1 MSTSSDGY
9 SIGGY
14 GAMIAERIR
23 MDAYARALRQVIQ
36 SNSVVLDIGTGTG
49 IFSLLACQFGAR
61 KVYAIEMDDAIEVAR
76 EIATAN
82 GFVDRIQFIQD
93 RSTRVTLP
101 ERANVIISD
110 LRGVLPWYGH
120 NIDSIFD
127 ARRRL
132 LAPGGVL
139 IPLRDTLWGAVVE
152 DPKLSSS
159 IWQPWSRNAYG
170 LNMEAAMRVV
180 TNAWLRAELK
190 PEQLFTEPQ
199 CLATL
204 DYTAIEDRDLSAR
217 ATWRVARDGVAHG
230 MGVWFD
236 ATVAEGI
243 GFSNAPGAGATEGV
257 YGNAFFPWS
266 APTPLKAG
274 DFVSVV
280 LRADFVGQDY
290 VWTWR
295 TCVYEGSNGG
305 KPKASFN
312 QSSFLGSAVS
322 LANLRK
328 RAAGFMPA
336 LDDDGEIDRFIL
348 QAIDGRTPQDEIAK
362 RTSERFP
369 THFRSWQE
377 ALARV
382 GDLSQKY
389 SR

>member
-1 MSTSSDGY
+1 MATSTDGY

-14 GAMIAERIR
+14 GAMMAERVR
-23 MDAYARALRQVIQ
+23 MDAYARALRQSVQ
-36 SNSVVLDIGTGTG
+36 PHSVVVDIGAGTG
-49 IFSLLACQFGAR
+49 IFALLACHFGAR

-76 EIATAN
+76 EIAAAN
-82 GFVDRIQFIQD
+82 GFADRIQFIQD
-93 RSTRVTLP
+93 RSTRVELP
-101 ERANVIISD
+101 ERADVIISD
-110 LRGVLPWYGH
+110 MRGILPWHGH
-120 NIDSIFD
+120 NIDSVID
-127 ARRRL
+127 ARQRF

-139 IPLRDTLWGAVVE
+139 ISLRDTLWGAVVE
-152 DPKLSSS
+152 VPKLCAS
-159 IWQPWSRNAYG
+159 IWDPWVQNGYG

-190 PEQLFTEPQ
+190 PEQLLSEPQ

-204 DYTAIEDRDLSAR
+204 DYTAVESRNLSAK
-217 ATWRVARDGVAHG
+217 ATWNITRDGVAHG

-243 GFSNAPGAGATEGV
+243 GFTNAPGAPEGV
-257 YGNAFFPWS
+257 YGRAFFPWS

-274 DFVSVV
+274 DSVSVA
-280 LRADFVGQDY
+280 LRADSISEDY

-295 TCVYEGSNGG
+295 TCVRGSSNGAV
-305 KPKASFN
+305 KASYD

-328 RAAGFMPA
+328 REAAFVPA
-336 LDDDGEIDRFIL
+336 LDDEGEIDRLIL
-348 QAIDGRTPQDEIAK
+348 ESMDGRTSQDEIAK
-362 RTSERFP
+362 RAFGRFP
-369 THFRSWQE
+369 AHFRSWE
-377 ALARV
+377 DALARV